1 MHNLRGI
8 QHSLVL
14 NEGLL
19 AWGVKSKCVLSLH
32 EGNVVETVTK
42 TKLLEGIT
50 VFAANITA
58 GLVISSAVCT
68 DKSCLSLNCNIPSGP
83 QVIPN

>member
-1 MHNLRGI
+1 MHNLRDI

-14 NEGLL
+14 NGGL
-19 AWGVKSKCVLSLH
+19 AYIGIKSKRVLFLH

-42 TKLLEGIT
+42 TKLLEGTT
-50 VFAANITA
+50 VFAANLTV

-68 DKSCLSLNCNIPSGP
+68 DKSCLSLNCIPP
-83 QVIPN
+83 LVPK